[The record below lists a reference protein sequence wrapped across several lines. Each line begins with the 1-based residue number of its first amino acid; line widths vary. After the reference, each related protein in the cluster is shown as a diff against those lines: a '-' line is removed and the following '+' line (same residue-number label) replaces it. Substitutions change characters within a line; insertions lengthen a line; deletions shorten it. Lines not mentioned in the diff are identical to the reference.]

1 MSKHY
6 KDIKITNLPDREIE
20 IIGAITVE
28 KMASARDEALK
39 KIAENIE
46 LDGFRKGNAPVSLV
60 AQKVGEMKIMEEA
73 AEIALNDVYPSI
85 LEDHKV
91 DAIGRPE
98 INITKIAPE
107 NPLEFKI
114 KTALMPEVKLGNYKK
129 IAKEVKKEDKFEVED
144 KEVDEAI
151 LNIRKNV
158 AHQMMHEKEG
168 LHEHDHNHGEIK
180 EEDLPALDE
189 NFLKMIGDF
198 KDVEDL
204 KTKIK
209 EGILKEKE
217 MRAKDKNR
225 IDVLEKIMEEST
237 IEIPKVIIDGELDKM
252 MAQFTDEIE
261 RVGIKI
267 EDYLKQI
274 NKTEENLRDEWK
286 ETATKRAKSQII
298 LNTIARE
305 EKISPDE
312 EEVKKEMEHI
322 LSHHK
327 DADRFRVRMYVET
340 FLTNELVFKF
350 LEEGK

>member
-28 KMASARDEALK
+28 KMTSARDEALK
-39 KIAENIE
+39 KITENIE

-98 INITKIAPE
+98 IHITKIAPE

-129 IAKEVKKEDKFEVED
+129 IAKEVKKEDKFEVEE

-168 LHEHDHNHGEIK
+168 LHEHDHSHGEIK
-180 EEDLPALDE
+180 DEDLPEVDE

-350 LEEGK
+350 LEDK